1 MEPAMNVLVCV
12 KQIPDPNAPGRLDP
26 QTKRLVREGVDL
38 VLDPGDEHAVEAGLQ
53 LVEKEGGEV
62 AVISMGPPKALEAIR
77 RALAMGAQR
86 GLLVTDPE
94 LENSDALSTAR
105 AIAAAIKGQP
115 FDLII
120 CGTES
125 TDGSTGAMP
134 AQLAEL
140 LGLPLLSFAKKLE
153 VSDGKAVIDRQT
165 DEGYDVVEA
174 QLPAVVTVTGGI
186 NEARYPALRG
196 IMQAKNKEV
205 KQLGLAEIKLNG
217 QAGKAA
223 LTQEVVEVAPA
234 EARKAG
240 EVIEDKGEGA
250 RRIADYLTQLKV
262 I

>member
-1 MEPAMNVLVCV
+1 MNVLVCA

-26 QTKRLVREGVDL
+26 KSKRLVREGVTL

-53 LVEKEGGEV
+53 VVEKAGGEV
-62 AVISMGPPKALEAIR
+62 TIVSMGPPTALDAIRKALS
-77 RALAMGAQR
+77 MGANK
-86 GLLVTDPE
+86 GILISDPA

-105 AIAAAIKGQP
+105 AIAAAIKGLP
-115 FDLII
+115 YDLVI

-125 TDGSTGAMP
+125 TDGSSGAVP

-153 VSDGKAVIDRQT
+153 VADGKAVIDRQT

-174 QLPAVVTVTGGI
+174 PLPAVVTVTGGS
-186 NEARYPALRG
+186 NEVRYPSLRG

-205 KQLGLAEIKLNG
+205 KQVTLRDLGLDG
-217 QAGKAA
+217 QAGNAA
-223 LTQEVVEVAPA
+223 ATQEVVDIAPA

-240 EVIEDKGEGA
+240 RVIEDKGEGA
-250 RRIADYLTQLKV
+250 RQVADFLQELKV

>member
-12 KQIPDPNAPGRLDP
+12 KQIPDPNSPGKLDP
-26 QTKRLVREGVDL
+26 QSKRLVREGVDL
-38 VLDPGDEHAVEAGLQ
+38 VLDPGDEHGVEAGLQ
-53 LVEKEGGEV
+53 LVEKGGGEV
-62 AVISMGPPKALEAIR
+62 TVISMGPPKAMDAIR
-77 RALAMGAQR
+77 RALAMGAHR
-86 GLLVTDPE
+86 GILVTDPQ

-105 AIAAAIKGQP
+105 AIAAAIKDQP
-115 FDLII
+115 FDLVI

-125 TDGSTGAMP
+125 TDGSSGAMP

-140 LGLPLLSFAKKLE
+140 LGLPLLSFARKLE

-174 QLPAVVTVTGGI
+174 PLPAVVTVTGGI

-205 KQLGLAEIKLNG
+205 KQLGLAEIKLDG
-217 QAGKAA
+217 KAGKAA
-223 LTQEVVEVAPA
+223 LTQEVVAVTPA

-240 EVIEDKGEGA
+240 EVVEDKGDGA

>member
-1 MEPAMNVLVCV
+1 MNVLVCV
-12 KQIPDPNAPGRLDP
+12 KQIPDPNVPGKLDP
-26 QTKRLVREGVDL
+26 QTKRLVREGVDA

-53 LVEKEGGEV
+53 LVEKDGGE
-62 AVISMGPPKALEAIR
+62 ATIISMGPPRAMDAIR
-77 RALAMGAQR
+77 RALAMGAHR
-86 GLLVTDPE
+86 GILITDPE

-105 AIAAAIKGQP
+105 AIAAAVKGQSYE
-115 FDLII
+115 LII

-125 TDGSTGAMP
+125 TDGSSGAVP

-153 VSDGKAVIDRQT
+153 LTNGKAQIDRQT
-165 DEGYDVVEA
+165 DDGYDVVEA
-174 QLPAVVTVTGGI
+174 TLPAVVTVTGGI

-205 KQLGLAEIKLNG
+205 KQLGLKDLG
-217 QAGKAA
+217 LDGKVGKAA
-223 LTQEVVEVAPA
+223 LTEEVVEIKAA

-240 EVIEDKGEGA
+240 EIVEDKGDGA
-250 RRIADYLTQLKV
+250 KRVADYLVELKV

>member
-1 MEPAMNVLVCV
+1 MNVIVCV
-12 KQIPDPNAPGRLDP
+12 KQIPDPNAAGKLDP
-26 QTKRLVREGVDL
+26 QTKRLVRDGDL

-53 LVEKEGGEV
+53 LVEKGGGEV
-62 AVISMGPPKALEAIR
+62 VAVSMGPPRALEAIR
-77 RALAMGAQR
+77 RALAMGAHR
-86 GLLVTDPE
+86 GILLTDPQ

-105 AIAAAIKGQP
+105 AIAAAIKDQP
-115 FDLII
+115 FDLVI

-125 TDGSTGAMP
+125 TDGSSGAMP

-153 VSDGKAVIDRQT
+153 VSDKKVVIDRQT
-165 DEGYDVVEA
+165 DDGYDVVEA
-174 QLPAVVTVTGGI
+174 ALPAVVTVTGGI

-205 KQLGLAEIKLNG
+205 KQLGLAELKLDG

-223 LTQEVVEVAPA
+223 LTQEVVAVAPA

-240 EVIEDKGEGA
+240 EVIEDKGDGA
-250 RRIADYLTQLKV
+250 KRVADYLKDLKV